1 LNFLSYLHRKMA
13 VTNLSE
19 ISAVQKQE
27 LVASLAAIIVG
38 DAAEECT
45 AEAITAVAE
54 ASGNSIDASM
64 AALFSS
70 VIGIAGGVAK
80 FCAAPGSGGGGGAA
94 AASGD
99 DAPAAVVEEEEEEEM
114 QAPAVDMFGGGDKS
128 GDY

>member
-1 LNFLSYLHRKMA
+1 MA

-19 ISAVQKQE
+19 ITDSQKQE
-27 LVASLAAIIVG
+27 LVASLAALVVG
-38 DAAEECT
+38 DAADECT

-64 AALFSS
+64 AALFAS
-70 VIGIAGGVAK
+70 VVGMAGGIEK

-94 AASGD
+94 ASGD
-99 DAPAAVVEEEEEEEM
+99 AGAVVVEEEEEEEEE
-114 QAPAVDMFGGGDKS
+114 AGPGDAVDMFGGGDGDG